1 MVAIFIKHI
10 TSTGKGK
17 AADNA
22 CLRGFKAKSYKIINM
37 LALLAAIVLL
47 TSTAAAT
54 GAVQY
59 TDYPKVLVPIGR
71 TAGIRMF
78 SDGVLIVGI
87 SKISTDKGE
96 KSPAD
101 DAGLKPGDII
111 VEIDSKK
118 VTSVEDLR
126 NALQAKNRLQI
137 EYLRGGKREKCHVN
151 PAISSEDGTRKLGAW
166 VRDSMAGIGT
176 LTFYDPQTRMFGALG
191 HGINDVDT
199 SALMPLAKGS
209 LIGSRVVSVR
219 PGEAGSPGELLG
231 EFDTDSEFGTLFAN
245 TEFGVFGKMDISAV
259 KPIKNPMPVAEIHE
273 VVPGKATILANVEG
287 DKIAEYEI
295 KIKKLYTPDNN
306 SIRDMTIEITDPR
319 LLSLTGGIVQGMSGS
334 PILQNGKIVGA
345 VTHVLINEPA
355 RGYGIYIQKM
365 LYKAYIG

>member
-1 MVAIFIKHI
+1 MITIFNKWI
-10 TSTGKGK
+10 TEDRKRRVR
-17 AADNA
+17 DVI
-22 CLRGFKAKSYKIINM
+22 CLSKLKTRSYKAINM
-37 LALLAAIVLL
+37 LALIIVISLL

-54 GAVQY
+54 SATQNSN
-59 TDYPKVLVPIGR
+59 YPKELVPIGR
-71 TAGIRMF
+71 TAGIKLF

-87 SKISTDKGE
+87 SKIVTDKGE
-96 KSPAD
+96 ISPAD
-101 DAGLKPGDII
+101 AAGLKPGDII
-111 VEIDSKK
+111 IEIDSKK
-118 VTSVEDLR
+118 ITSVVDLR
-126 NALQAKNRLQI
+126 NALQSKSRLQI
-137 EYLRGGKREKCHVN
+137 EYIRSGKRERCHIQ

-176 LTFYDPQTRMFGALG
+176 LTFYDPQTKMFGALG

-209 LIGSRVVSVR
+209 LIKSKVVSVR

-231 EFDTDSEFGTLFAN
+231 EFDVNSEFGTLIAN
-245 TEFGVFGKMDISAV
+245 TEFGVFGKMDISALQPV
-259 KPIKNPMPVAEIHE
+259 KNSMPVAQVHE

-287 DKIAEYEI
+287 EKIVEYEI
-295 KIKKLYTPDNN
+295 KIKKLYSLDEN

-319 LLSLTGGIVQGMSGS
+319 LLAKTGGIVQGMSGS

-345 VTHVLINEPA
+345 VTHVLINEPT

-365 LYKAYIG
+365 LHNAYRG